1 MTTEEFGGGGDEGLV
16 GRVIAGKFGLR
27 RRVGSGASGTVF
39 EADQLVLGRTVAV
52 KVLRGELAR
61 DSRFVARFHDEATAA
76 SRLNHPNTVSV
87 IDYGQTEDGLLYLVM
102 EFLRGPTL
110 THVLRNESLRA
121 PRIADLVAQILSGLE
136 EAHDA
141 GVVHADLKSDNV
153 VVERRRG
160 DWDLV
165 KVVDFG
171 IARLVGQPSKDGA
184 EKTICGT
191 PEYMAPEVIQGE
203 DPTYSSDL
211 YSVGV
216 MLYELLIGSTP
227 FAGGASIEV
236 LRRHLVEQPIP
247 PSLRRPDLKIDPV
260 LEDCALRALSKE
272 PARRFPSATEFRIAL
287 TRVMSHPAA
296 AAAAVAACASCGAE
310 SPVDF
315 KFCPNCGKP
324 REGEEVVLLDRPP
337 IIGGRTIPQT
347 APPRIGTMLDHE
359 SATLDGI
366 PTLLPPDDTASVV
379 GPASAE
385 VSSLLIGLPMV
396 GRTKEVDRLIR
407 FLRGSEGDNSIQVIG
422 PRGAGKSRVIGEALG
437 KLGDNATV
445 LFARRDPTEI
455 ARPMYPIRTL
465 VRAALGL
472 SGRDRIHDLDALLAT
487 RGLSP
492 RDAPAMAEIL
502 GVEGPLWQLE
512 PTVRRRE
519 MLASLNR
526 LLASQAERRRLVV
539 VFEDVDRYD
548 HPSQE
553 AVRRVIETARGRSS
567 LRVVVSNGPELSERW
582 PSSLPR
588 LELAPLSRIALDQLV
603 KELRDVELGEE
614 LPGAEELERMGGG
627 NPGHV
632 LQLVRYVVEGG
643 SAASAPTGK
652 ADLVAARIDHLPHLA
667 KLVCQ
672 VVAVLGDEA
681 RLTWVRDL
689 AGLDE
694 NEVRQAL
701 SIVMARS
708 LMVEIEGGDA
718 VRFGSGLVRDV
729 VYDSIPA
736 HVKRDLHS
744 KAAQLLSEKGEPPS
758 LLGHHH
764 ELAGN
769 FEQAAPLLS
778 HGGDDAAH
786 ELDELGARRLFQRA
800 LGAARQV
807 LLSDDDPTKR
817 AQFVTVAVKLA
828 ESLRVSGELGLA
840 RGLIEEVQ
848 YHCAESRALR
858 AQLLRAS
865 AHLQGSKGE
874 VSEALKSLREAIG
887 LSIISG
893 QRDLLCELYL
903 DVATTQ
909 LREGQVAAATSE
921 LEEGIDLVTAGE
933 GGSGSE
939 GPPSLW
945 RLLLRLAQLYAL
957 DGKRPEAVRAGQHAL
972 RHATRVGA
980 RVGAARIQAMLAG
993 QLEEIGDTERARE
1006 LRRAAVEEMRRLG
1019 DRRAT
1024 AELLLDGARP
1034 TKTYAPIGPS
1044 SLREAQELAEE
1055 IGWTEGVERARAL
1068 PTNRG

>member
-1 MTTEEFGGGGDEGLV
+1 M
-16 GRVIAGKFGLR
+16 
-27 RRVGSGASGTVF
+27 F

-61 DSRFVARFHDEATAA
+61 DARFVARFHDEATAA

-110 THVLRNESLRA
+110 THVLRNETLR
-121 PRIADLVAQILSGLE
+121 PSRGADLVAQILSGLE

-141 GVVHADLKSDNV
+141 GVVHADLKADNV

-171 IARLVGQPSKDGA
+171 IARLVGQPTKDGA

-191 PEYMAPEVIQGE
+191 PEYMAPEVIQGD
-203 DPTYSSDL
+203 DPTYASDI
-211 YSVGV
+211 YAVGV
-216 MLYELLIGSTP
+216 VLYELLIGTTP

-260 LEDCALRALSKE
+260 LEDCALRALAKE
-272 PARRFPSATEFRIAL
+272 PGRRFASATEFRIAL
-287 TRVMSHPAA
+287 TRVMSHPAE
-296 AAAAVAACASCGAE
+296 AAVAVVACTSCGNE
-310 SPVDF
+310 NPVDF
-315 KFCPNCGKP
+315 KFCPNCGHARLP
-324 REGEEVVLLDRPP
+324 EEVVLLEKA
-337 IIGGRTIPQT
+337 GVSASQTIPRVL
-347 APPRIGTMLDHE
+347 PRVGTMLDHE

-366 PTLLPPDDTASVV
+366 PSLLPPDDTASVA
-379 GPASAE
+379 GPSSAE
-385 VSSLLIGLPMV
+385 VSSLLVGLPIV
-396 GRTKEVDRLIR
+396 GRTVEIDRLVR
-407 FLRGSEGDNSIQVIG
+407 FLRGSEGENSIQVIG
-422 PRGAGKSRVIGEALG
+422 PRGAGKSRLIGEALD
-437 KLGDNATV
+437 KLGDAATV
-445 LFARRDPTEI
+445 LFARRDPTEL
-455 ARPMYPIRTL
+455 ARPMHPIRTL

-472 SGRDRIHDLDALLAT
+472 TARDRIHDLDALLAT

-526 LLASQAERRRLVV
+526 LLALQSDRRRVVV

-553 AVRRVIETARGRSS
+553 AVRRVIETARGRPA
-567 LRVVVSNGPELSERW
+567 LRVVVSNGPELAERW

-588 LELAPLSRIALDQLV
+588 VELGPLSRIALDQLV
-603 KELRDVELGEE
+603 VELRTVELGEE

-643 SAASAPTGK
+643 SADSAPSNK
-652 ADLVAARIDHLPHLA
+652 ADLVAARIDHLPHTA

-672 VVAVLGDEA
+672 VVAVLGEET
-681 RLTWVRDL
+681 RLSWLRHL
-689 AGLDE
+689 AGLEE

-718 VRFGSGLVRDV
+718 VRFGSSLVRDV

-736 HVKRDLHS
+736 HVRRALHS
-744 KAAQLLSEKGEPPS
+744 KAAHLLSEKGEPPS
-758 LLGHHH
+758 LLGHHY

-786 ELDELGARRLFQRA
+786 ELDEMGARRLFQRA

-807 LLSDDDPTKR
+807 LLSDDDPAKR

-874 VSEALKSLREAIG
+874 VSEALRSLREAIG

-909 LREGQVAAATSE
+909 LREGQVAEATAE

-933 GGSGSE
+933 GGAGTD

-957 DGKRPEAVRAGQHAL
+957 DGKRPEAVRSGQHAL
-972 RHATRVGA
+972 RHANRVGA
-980 RVGAARIQAMLAG
+980 RVGAARIQSMLAG
-993 QLEEIGDTERARE
+993 QLDELGDTERARE

-1068 PTNRG
+1068 PTNRS

>member
-1 MTTEEFGGGGDEGLV
+1 MTEEFGGDEMLV

-27 RRVGSGASGTVF
+27 RKVGSGASGTVF

-61 DSRFVARFHDEATAA
+61 DARFVARFHDEATAA

-110 THVLRNESLRA
+110 THVLRNETLR
-121 PRIADLVAQILSGLE
+121 PSRVADLVAQILSGLE

-141 GVVHADLKSDNV
+141 GVVHADLKADNV

-171 IARLVGQPSKDGA
+171 IARLVGQPTKDGA

-191 PEYMAPEVIQGE
+191 PEYMAPEVIQGD
-203 DPTYSSDL
+203 DPTYASDI
-211 YSVGV
+211 YAVGV
-216 MLYELLIGSTP
+216 VLYELLIGTTP

-260 LEDCALRALSKE
+260 LEDCALRALAKE
-272 PARRFPSATEFRIAL
+272 PGRRFASATEFRIAL
-287 TRVMSHPAA
+287 TRVMSHPAE
-296 AAAAVAACASCGAE
+296 AAAAVVACASCGNE
-310 SPVDF
+310 NPVDF
-315 KFCPNCGKP
+315 KFCPNCGHARLP
-324 REGEEVVLLDRPP
+324 EEVVLLEKAGASPS
-337 IIGGRTIPQT
+337 QT
-347 APPRIGTMLDHE
+347 VPRVLPRVGTVLDHE

-366 PTLLPPDDTASVV
+366 PSLLPPDDTASVA

-385 VSSLLIGLPMV
+385 VSSLLVGLPIV
-396 GRTKEVDRLIR
+396 GRTVEIDRLVR
-407 FLRGSEGDNSIQVIG
+407 FLRGSEGENSIQVIG
-422 PRGAGKSRVIGEALG
+422 PRGAGKSRLIGEALD
-437 KLGDNATV
+437 KLGDTATV
-445 LFARRDPTEI
+445 LFARRDPTEL
-455 ARPMYPIRTL
+455 ARPMHPIRTL

-472 SGRDRIHDLDALLAT
+472 TARDRIHDLDALLAT

-526 LLASQAERRRLVV
+526 LLALQSDRRRVVV

-553 AVRRVIETARGRSS
+553 AVRRVIETARGRPA
-567 LRVVVSNGPELSERW
+567 LRVVVSNGPELAERW

-588 LELAPLSRIALDQLV
+588 VELGPLSRVALDQLV
-603 KELRDVELGEE
+603 VDLRTVELGEE

-627 NPGHV
+627 NPEHV

-643 SAASAPTGK
+643 SADSAPSNK
-652 ADLVAARIDHLPHLA
+652 ADLVAARIDHLPHTA

-672 VVAVLGDEA
+672 VVAVLGEET
-681 RLTWVRDL
+681 RLSWLRHL
-689 AGLDE
+689 AGLEE

-736 HVKRDLHS
+736 HVRRDLHS

-758 LLGHHH
+758 LLGHHY
-764 ELAGN
+764 ELAGS

-786 ELDELGARRLFQRA
+786 ELDEMGARRLFQRA

-807 LLSDDDPTKR
+807 LLSDDAPAKR

-874 VSEALKSLREAIG
+874 VSEALRSLREAIG

-909 LREGQVAAATSE
+909 LREGQVAEATAE

-933 GGSGSE
+933 GGAGTV

-957 DGKRPEAVRAGQHAL
+957 DGKRPEAVRSGQHAL
-972 RHATRVGA
+972 RHANRVGA
-980 RVGAARIQAMLAG
+980 RVGAARIQSMLAG
-993 QLEEIGDTERARE
+993 QLEELGDTERARE

-1068 PTNRG
+1068 PNNRS

>member
-1 MTTEEFGGGGDEGLV
+1 MTTQEFGGDEMLV

-27 RRVGSGASGTVF
+27 RKVGSGASGTVF

-61 DSRFVARFHDEATAA
+61 DARFVARFHDEATAA

-110 THVLRNESLRA
+110 THVLRNETLR
-121 PRIADLVAQILSGLE
+121 PSRVADLVAQILSGLE

-141 GVVHADLKSDNV
+141 GVVHADLKADNV

-191 PEYMAPEVIQGE
+191 PEYMAPEVIQGD
-203 DPTYSSDL
+203 DPTYASDI
-211 YSVGV
+211 YAVGV
-216 MLYELLIGSTP
+216 VLYELLIGTTP

-260 LEDCALRALSKE
+260 LEDCALRALAKE
-272 PARRFPSATEFRIAL
+272 PGRRFASATEFRIAL
-287 TRVMSHPAA
+287 TRVMSHPAE
-296 AAAAVAACASCGAE
+296 AAAAVVACASCGNE
-310 SPVDF
+310 NPVDF
-315 KFCPNCGKP
+315 KYCPNCGHARLP
-324 REGEEVVLLDRPP
+324 EEVVLLEKAGPAP
-337 IIGGRTIPQT
+337 SQTIPRVM
-347 APPRIGTMLDHE
+347 PRVGTMLDQD

-366 PTLLPPDDTASVV
+366 PTLLPPDDTASVA

-385 VSSLLIGLPMV
+385 VSSLLVGLPIV
-396 GRTKEVDRLIR
+396 GRTKEIDRLVR
-407 FLRGSEGDNSIQVIG
+407 FLRGSEGENSIQVIG
-422 PRGAGKSRVIGEALG
+422 PRGAGKSRVIGEALD
-437 KLGDNATV
+437 KLGDAATV
-445 LFARRDPTEI
+445 LFARRDPTEL
-455 ARPMYPIRTL
+455 ARAMHPIRTL
-465 VRAALGL
+465 VRGALGL
-472 SGRDRIHDLDALLAT
+472 TARDRIHDLDALLAT

-526 LLASQAERRRLVV
+526 LLALQSDRRRVVV

-553 AVRRVIETARGRSS
+553 AVRRVIETARGRPA
-567 LRVVVSNGPELSERW
+567 LRVVVSNGPELAERW

-588 LELAPLSRIALDQLV
+588 VELGPLSRIALDQLV
-603 KELRDVELGEE
+603 VELRTVELGEE

-627 NPGHV
+627 NPEHV

-643 SAASAPTGK
+643 SADSAPSNK
-652 ADLVAARIDHLPHLA
+652 PDLVAARIDHLPHMA

-672 VVAVLGDEA
+672 VVAVLGEEA
-681 RLTWVRDL
+681 RLSWLREL
-689 AGLDE
+689 AGLEE

-736 HVKRDLHS
+736 HVRRDLHS

-758 LLGHHH
+758 LLGHHY
-764 ELAGN
+764 ELAGS

-786 ELDELGARRLFQRA
+786 ELDEMGARRLFQRA

-807 LLSDDDPTKR
+807 LLSDDDPAKR

-874 VSEALKSLREAIG
+874 VPEALRSLREAIG

-909 LREGQVAAATSE
+909 LREGQVAEATAE

-933 GGSGSE
+933 GGAGTD

-957 DGKRPEAVRAGQHAL
+957 EGKRPEAVRAGQHAL
-972 RHATRVGA
+972 RHANRVGA
-980 RVGAARIQAMLAG
+980 RVGAARIQSMLAG
-993 QLEEIGDTERARE
+993 QLEELGDTERARE

-1068 PTNRG
+1068 PNNRS

>member
-1 MTTEEFGGGGDEGLV
+1 M
-16 GRVIAGKFGLR
+16 
-27 RRVGSGASGTVF
+27 
-39 EADQLVLGRTVAV
+39 
-52 KVLRGELAR
+52 
-61 DSRFVARFHDEATAA
+61 
-76 SRLNHPNTVSV
+76 
-87 IDYGQTEDGLLYLVM
+87 
-102 EFLRGPTL
+102 
-110 THVLRNESLRA
+110 
-121 PRIADLVAQILSGLE
+121 
-136 EAHDA
+136 
-141 GVVHADLKSDNV
+141 
-153 VVERRRG
+153 
-160 DWDLV
+160 
-165 KVVDFG
+165 
-171 IARLVGQPSKDGA
+171 
-184 EKTICGT
+184 
-191 PEYMAPEVIQGE
+191 
-203 DPTYSSDL
+203 
-211 YSVGV
+211 
-216 MLYELLIGSTP
+216 
-227 FAGGASIEV
+227 
-236 LRRHLVEQPIP
+236 
-247 PSLRRPDLKIDPV
+247 

-272 PARRFPSATEFRIAL
+272 PGRRFASATEFRIAL
-287 TRVMSHPAA
+287 TRVMSHPAE
-296 AAAAVAACASCGAE
+296 AAAAVVACGSCGVE
-310 SPVDF
+310 NPIDF
-315 KFCPNCGKP
+315 KFCPNCGQP
-324 REGEEVVLLDRPP
+324 REPEQPLMLEKRLPLTGKVTL
-337 IIGGRTIPQT
+337 
-347 APPRIGTMLDHE
+347 PRVGTMLDQD

-366 PTLLPPDDTASVV
+366 PNMVQPDDTASVT

-385 VSSLLIGLPMV
+385 VSSLLVGLPIV
-396 GRTKEVDRLIR
+396 GRTKEIDRLVR
-407 FLRGSEGDNSIQVIG
+407 FLRGSEGENSIQVIG
-422 PRGAGKSRVIGEALG
+422 PRGSGKSRIIGEALG
-437 KLGDNATV
+437 VLGDSATV
-445 LFARRDPTEI
+445 LFARRDPTEL
-455 ARPMYPIRTL
+455 ARPMFPIRTL
-465 VRAALGL
+465 VRSALGL
-472 SGRDRIHDLDALLAT
+472 TARDRIHDLDALLAT

-526 LLASQAERRRLVV
+526 LLALQSDRRRVVV

-553 AVRRVIETARGRSS
+553 AVRRVIETARGRPA
-567 LRVVVSNGPELSERW
+567 LRVVVSNGPELAERW

-588 LELAPLSRIALDQLV
+588 LELGALSRIALDQLV
-603 KELRDVELGEE
+603 AELRDVELGEE
-614 LPGAEELERMGGG
+614 LPGAEELERLAGG

-632 LQLVRYVVEGG
+632 LQLVRYVIEGG
-643 SAASAPTGK
+643 SADSAPSNK

-672 VVAVLGDEA
+672 VVAVLGEEA
-681 RLTWVRDL
+681 RLSWLRAL
-689 AGLDE
+689 AELDD

-701 SIVMARS
+701 SIGMARS
-708 LMVEIEGGDA
+708 LLVEAEGGDV
-718 VRFGSGLVRDV
+718 VRFGDGLVRDV

-736 HVKRDLHS
+736 HVRRDLHS
-744 KAAQLLSEKGEPPS
+744 KAAHLLAEKGEPPS

-764 ELAGN
+764 EVAGN
-769 FEQAAPLLS
+769 HEQAAPLLS

-786 ELDELGARRLFQRA
+786 ELDEMGARRLFQRA

-807 LLSDDDPTKR
+807 LLADDDPAKR

-874 VSEALKSLREAIG
+874 VAEALRSLREAIG

-933 GGSGSE
+933 GGAGNE

-945 RLLLRLAQLYAL
+945 RLLLRLAPSSTRSTAS
-957 DGKRPEAVRAGQHAL
+957 GRRRSGRAST
-972 RHATRVGA
+972 RSATPTGSA
-980 RVGAARIQAMLAG
+980 RGSARRASSPMLAG

>member
-1 MTTEEFGGGGDEGLV
+1 VTTQEFGGEDLLV

-27 RRVGSGASGTVF
+27 RKVGSGASGTVF

-52 KVLRGELAR
+52 KILRPELAR
-61 DSRFVARFHDEATAA
+61 DSRFNERFHDEALAA

-110 THVLRNESLRA
+110 THVLRNESLR
-121 PRIADLVAQILSGLE
+121 PSRVADLVAQILSGLE

-171 IARLVGQPSKDGA
+171 IARLVGAPSKDGA

-203 DPTYSSDL
+203 DPTYASDL

-216 MLYELLIGSTP
+216 MLYELLIGQTP

-236 LRRHLVEQPIP
+236 LRRHLVEQPIA

-260 LEDCALRALSKE
+260 LEDCALKALSKE
-272 PARRFPSATEFRIAL
+272 PGRRFTSATEFRIAL

-296 AAAAVAACASCGAE
+296 AAAAVANCPSCGAE
-310 SPVDF
+310 TPVDF
-315 KFCPNCGKP
+315 KFCPHCGHAFKA
-324 REGEEVVLLDRPP
+324 EEVVLLQKQSRA
-337 IIGGRTIPQT
+337 GVTL
-347 APPRIGTMLDHE
+347 PRVGTMLDHE

-366 PTLLPPDDTASVV
+366 PTLMPPDDTASVA
-379 GPASAE
+379 GPASPE
-385 VSSLLIGLPMV
+385 VSSLLVGLPIV
-396 GRTKEVDRLIR
+396 GRTKEIDRLLR

-422 PRGAGKSRVIGEALG
+422 PRGAGKSRLIGEALG
-437 KLGDNATV
+437 KLGDAATV
-445 LFARRDPTEI
+445 LFTRPDPSEI

-465 VRAALGL
+465 VRTALGL
-472 SGRDRIHDLDALLAT
+472 TPRDRIVDLDALLAT

-519 MLASLNR
+519 MLASLSR
-526 LLASQAERRRLVV
+526 LLLSQSDKRRLVV

-548 HPSQE
+548 QPSQE
-553 AVRRVIETARGRSS
+553 AVRRVIETARGRPS
-567 LRVVVSNGPELSERW
+567 LRVVLSNGPELAERW
-582 PSSLPR
+582 PTSLPR
-588 LELAPLSRIALDQLV
+588 LEVGTLSRVALEQLV
-603 KELRDVELGEE
+603 AELRDVELGDE
-614 LPGAEELERMGGG
+614 LPDADQLLQMTGGH
-627 NPGHV
+627 PGHM
-632 LQLVRYVVEGG
+632 LQLVRYVIEGG
-643 SAASAPTGK
+643 SAASAPTGR
-652 ADLVAARIDHLPHLA
+652 ADLAVARIDHLPHMA
-667 KLVCQ
+667 KLICQ
-672 VVAVLGDEA
+672 VVAVLGEEA
-681 RLTWVRDL
+681 RLTWVREL
-689 AGLDE
+689 AELEE

-708 LMVEIEGGDA
+708 LLVEIDGGDA
-718 VRFGSGLVRDV
+718 VRFASVLVRDV

-736 HVKRDLHS
+736 HVRRDLHS
-744 KAAQLLSEKGEPPS
+744 KAARLMSEKGEPPS

-769 FEQAAPLLS
+769 HEQAAPLLS

-786 ELDELGARRLFQRA
+786 ELDEMGARRLFQRA

-807 LLSDDDPTKR
+807 LLSDDDPAKR

-848 YHCAESRALR
+848 YHCADSRALR

-874 VSEALKSLREAIG
+874 VNEALRSLREAIG

-909 LREGQVAAATSE
+909 LREGQVGAATSE

-933 GGSGSE
+933 GGAGND

-972 RHATRVGA
+972 RHANRVGA
-980 RVGAARIQAMLAG
+980 RVGAARIQSMLAG

-1068 PTNRG
+1068 PNNRS

>member
-1 MTTEEFGGGGDEGLV
+1 MSTQDFGGDDLLV

-27 RRVGSGASGTVF
+27 RKVGSGASGTVF

-52 KVLRGELAR
+52 KILRPELAR
-61 DSRFVARFHDEATAA
+61 DGRFVERFHDEAMAA

-110 THVLRNESLRA
+110 THVLRNESLR
-121 PRIADLVAQILSGLE
+121 PSRIADLVAQILSGLE

-203 DPTYSSDL
+203 DPTYASDL

-216 MLYELLIGSTP
+216 MLYELLMGQTP

-247 PSLRRPDLKIDPV
+247 PSLRRRDLKVDPV
-260 LEDCALRALSKE
+260 LEDCALKALSKE
-272 PARRFPSATEFRIAL
+272 PGRRFASATDFRIAL
-287 TRVMSHPAA
+287 TRVMSHPARA
-296 AAAAVAACASCGAE
+296 AAAIVACPSCGAE
-310 SPVDF
+310 TPADF
-315 KFCPNCGKP
+315 KFCPHCGHARP
-324 REGEEVVLLDRPP
+324 SDEVVLLQKPP
-337 IIGGRTIPQT
+337 LVGGQTIP
-347 APPRIGTMLDHE
+347 RVGTMLDHE

-366 PTLLPPDDTASVV
+366 PTLIGPDDTASVA
-379 GPASAE
+379 GPPSPE
-385 VSSLLIGLPMV
+385 VSSLLVGLPVV
-396 GRTKEVDRLIR
+396 GRTKEIDRLVR
-407 FLRGSEGDNSIQVIG
+407 FLRGSEGDNSIQIIG
-422 PRGAGKSRVIGEALG
+422 PRGVGKSRLIGEALG
-437 KLGDNATV
+437 KLGSSAAV

-455 ARPMYPIRTL
+455 ARPMHPIRTL

-472 SGRDRIHDLDALLAT
+472 TARDRIHDLDALLAT

-512 PTVRRRE
+512 PAVRRRE
-519 MLASLNR
+519 MLASLSR
-526 LLASQAERRRLVV
+526 LLLSQSDKRRLVV

-548 HPSQE
+548 QPSQE
-553 AVRRVIETARGRSS
+553 AVRRVIETARGRPS
-567 LRVVVSNGPELSERW
+567 LRVVVSNGPELAERW

-588 LELAPLSRIALDQLV
+588 LELGSLSRVALEQLV
-603 KELRDVELGEE
+603 AELRAVELGDE
-614 LPGAEELERMGGG
+614 LPTAEQLLEMTGGH
-627 NPGHV
+627 PGHV

-643 SAASAPTGK
+643 SAASAPPGR
-652 ADLVAARIDHLPHLA
+652 ADLAVARIDHLPHMA

-672 VVAVLGDEA
+672 VVAVLGEEA
-681 RLTWVRDL
+681 RLSWVREL
-689 AGLDE
+689 TELEE
-694 NEVRQAL
+694 NDVRQAL

-708 LMVEIEGGDA
+708 LMVEIDGGDA
-718 VRFGSGLVRDV
+718 VRFASGLVRDV

-736 HVKRDLHS
+736 HVRRDLHS
-744 KAAQLLSEKGEPPS
+744 KAGHLLSEKGEPPS

-769 FEQAAPLLS
+769 HEQAAPLLS

-786 ELDELGARRLFQRA
+786 ELDEMGARRLFQRA

-807 LLSDDDPTKR
+807 LLSDDDPAKR

-848 YHCAESRALR
+848 YHCADSRALR

-909 LREGQVAAATSE
+909 LREGQVAMATSE

-933 GGSGSE
+933 GGAGSD

-972 RHATRVGA
+972 RHANRVGA
-980 RVGAARIQAMLAG
+980 RVGAARIQSMLAG

-1006 LRRAAVEEMRRLG
+1006 LRRSAVEEMRRLG

-1068 PTNRG
+1068 PTNRS

>member
-1 MTTEEFGGGGDEGLV
+1 MTEEFGGDETLV

-27 RRVGSGASGTVF
+27 RKVGSGASGTVF

-61 DSRFVARFHDEATAA
+61 DARFVARFHDEATAA

-110 THVLRNESLRA
+110 THVLRNETLR
-121 PRIADLVAQILSGLE
+121 PSRVADLVAQILSGLE

-141 GVVHADLKSDNV
+141 GVVHADLKADNV

-171 IARLVGQPSKDGA
+171 IARLVGQPTKDGA

-191 PEYMAPEVIQGE
+191 PEYMAPEVIQGD
-203 DPTYSSDL
+203 DPTYASDI
-211 YSVGV
+211 YAVGV
-216 MLYELLIGSTP
+216 VLYELLIGTTP

-260 LEDCALRALSKE
+260 LEDCALRALAKE
-272 PARRFPSATEFRIAL
+272 PGRRFASATEFRIAL
-287 TRVMSHPAA
+287 TRVMSHPAE
-296 AAAAVAACASCGAE
+296 AAVAVVACTSCGNE
-310 SPVDF
+310 NPVDF
-315 KFCPNCGKP
+315 KFCPNCGHARLP
-324 REGEEVVLLDRPP
+324 EEVVLLEKA
-337 IIGGRTIPQT
+337 GVSASQTIPRVL
-347 APPRIGTMLDHE
+347 PRVGTMLDHE

-366 PTLLPPDDTASVV
+366 PSLLPPDDTASVA
-379 GPASAE
+379 GPSSAE
-385 VSSLLIGLPMV
+385 VSSLLVGLPIV
-396 GRTKEVDRLIR
+396 GRTVEIDRLVR
-407 FLRGSEGDNSIQVIG
+407 FLRGSEGENSIQVIG
-422 PRGAGKSRVIGEALG
+422 PRGAGKSRLIGEALD
-437 KLGDNATV
+437 KLGDAATV
-445 LFARRDPTEI
+445 LFARRDPTEL
-455 ARPMYPIRTL
+455 ARPMHPIRTL

-472 SGRDRIHDLDALLAT
+472 TARDRIHDLDALLAT

-526 LLASQAERRRLVV
+526 LLALQNDRRRVVV

-553 AVRRVIETARGRSS
+553 AVRRVIETARGRPA
-567 LRVVVSNGPELSERW
+567 LRVVVSNGPELAERW

-588 LELAPLSRIALDQLV
+588 VELGPLSRIALDQLV
-603 KELRDVELGEE
+603 VELRTVELGEE

-627 NPGHV
+627 NPEHV

-643 SAASAPTGK
+643 SADSAPSNK
-652 ADLVAARIDHLPHLA
+652 ADLVAARIDHLPHTA

-672 VVAVLGDEA
+672 VVAVLGEET
-681 RLTWVRDL
+681 RLSWLRHL
-689 AGLDE
+689 AGLEE

-718 VRFGSGLVRDV
+718 VRFGSSLVRDV

-736 HVKRDLHS
+736 HVRRALHS
-744 KAAQLLSEKGEPPS
+744 KAAHLLSEKGEPPS
-758 LLGHHH
+758 LLGHHY

-786 ELDELGARRLFQRA
+786 ELDEMGARRLFQRA

-807 LLSDDDPTKR
+807 LLSDDDPAKR

-874 VSEALKSLREAIG
+874 VSEALRSLREAIG

-909 LREGQVAAATSE
+909 LREGQVAEATAE

-933 GGSGSE
+933 GGAGTE

-957 DGKRPEAVRAGQHAL
+957 DGKRPEAVRSGQHAL
-972 RHATRVGA
+972 RHANRVGA
-980 RVGAARIQAMLAG
+980 RVGAARIQSMLAG
-993 QLEEIGDTERARE
+993 QLDELGDTERARE

-1068 PTNRG
+1068 PTNRS

>member
-1 MTTEEFGGGGDEGLV
+1 MTEEFGSDDVLV

-27 RRVGSGASGTVF
+27 RKVGSGASGAVF

-52 KVLRGELAR
+52 KVLRSELAR
-61 DSRFVARFHDEATAA
+61 DSRFVARFHDEALAA

-110 THVLRNESLRA
+110 THVLRNETLR
-121 PRIADLVAQILSGLE
+121 PSRVADLVAQILSGLE

-141 GVVHADLKSDNV
+141 GVVHADLKADNV

-171 IARLVGQPSKDGA
+171 IARLVGQPTKDGA

-203 DPTYSSDL
+203 DPTYASDI
-211 YSVGV
+211 YAVGV
-216 MLYELLIGSTP
+216 ILYELLIGSTP

-272 PARRFPSATEFRIAL
+272 PGRRFPSATEFRVAL
-287 TRVMSHPAA
+287 TRVMSHPAE
-296 AAAAVAACASCGAE
+296 AAAAVAACASCGTE
-310 SPVDF
+310 NPIDY
-315 KFCPNCGKP
+315 KFCPNCGQP
-324 REGEEVVLLDRPP
+324 RHHEQPILLEKRPASA
-337 IIGGRTIPQT
+337 GKATV
-347 APPRIGTMLDHE
+347 PRGGTMLDQD

-366 PTLLPPDDTASVV
+366 PTLVPPDDTASVT

-385 VSSLLIGLPMV
+385 VSSLLIGLPIV
-396 GRTKEVDRLIR
+396 GRTKETDRLVR
-407 FLRGSEGDNSIQVIG
+407 FLRGSEGENSIQVIG
-422 PRGAGKSRVIGEALG
+422 PRGSGKSRLIGEALG
-437 KLGDNATV
+437 KLGDSATV
-445 LFARRDPTEI
+445 LFARRDPSEI
-455 ARPMYPIRTL
+455 MRPMFPIRTL
-465 VRAALGL
+465 VRGALGL
-472 SGRDRIHDLDALLAT
+472 TSRDRIHDLDALLAT

-526 LLASQAERRRLVV
+526 LLALQSDRRRLVV

-553 AVRRVIETARGRSS
+553 AVRRVIETARGRPA
-567 LRVVVSNGPELSERW
+567 LRVVVSNGPELAERW

-588 LELAPLSRIALDQLV
+588 LELGPLSSIALDQLV
-603 KELRDVELGEE
+603 KELRAVELGEE
-614 LPGAEELERMGGG
+614 LPDAAELERLAGG

-643 SAASAPTGK
+643 SADSAPSNK

-667 KLVCQ
+667 KLICQ
-672 VVAVLGDEA
+672 VVAVLGEEA
-681 RLTWVRDL
+681 RLSWLRSL
-689 AGLDE
+689 AELEE

-701 SIVMARS
+701 SIVVARS
-708 LMVEIEGGDA
+708 LMVEIEDGDA
-718 VRFGSGLVRDV
+718 VRFGSSLVRDV
-729 VYDSIPA
+729 VYDSTPA
-736 HVKRDLHS
+736 HVRRDLHS
-744 KAAQLLSEKGEPPS
+744 KAAQLLTEKGEPPS

-807 LLSDDDPTKR
+807 LLADDDPAKR

-874 VSEALKSLREAIG
+874 VAEALRSLREAIG

-909 LREGQVAAATSE
+909 LREGQVSAATSE

-933 GGSGSE
+933 GGAGSE

-957 DGKRPEAVRAGQHAL
+957 DGKRPEAVRSGQHAL
-972 RHATRVGA
+972 RHANRVGA
-980 RVGAARIQAMLAG
+980 RVGAARIQSMLAG
-993 QLEEIGDTERARE
+993 QLEEIGDTERARA